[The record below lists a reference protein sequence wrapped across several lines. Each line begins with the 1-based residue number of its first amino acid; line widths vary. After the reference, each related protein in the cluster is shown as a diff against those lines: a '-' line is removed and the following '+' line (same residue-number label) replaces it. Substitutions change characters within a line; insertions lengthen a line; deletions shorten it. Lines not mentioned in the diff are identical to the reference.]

1 MKLYVM
7 NIVSVNVARSIS
19 ANVKSTMVTNSVNKY
34 IRYKMYCFILHTVL
48 LVIILLF
55 TIAIICYHCAK
66 QKGIGALT
74 IQT

>member
-66 QKGIGALT
+66 QLVH
-74 IQT
+74 